1 MTDEEQRLTVRAPAP
16 DWFHWAVG
24 QRGKSAQ
31 VTVDGCSIHY
41 LLWQPD
47 GSVTDPGG
55 ILFVHGG
62 GAHAHWWS
70 HIAPFF
76 RAGFRVAAIDL
87 SGMGDSGN
95 RPKDVYNATLRAE
108 EIRAVIADA
117 GLGAKTFLVGHSFGG
132 FMSMRYASMYGDNL
146 GGLVIADSPLYPPGQ
161 EDDRRRRTKPMGNIR
176 LYPSFEEAVAR
187 FRLRPRQPCDNDFIV
202 EFIARHS
209 VKAVDGGWTWK
220 FDTNAMSGRRF
231 AEPFH
236 EHLQAANCRC
246 ALFYAAHSALVT
258 AEMARYMNS
267 LMGPKA
273 PMVVIP
279 AAQHHL
285 TLDQPLAFVAAL
297 RTLLDAWQRAD
308 VH

>member
-1 MTDEEQRLTVRAPAP
+1 MTDAEQRLTIRAPAP
-16 DWFHWAVG
+16 DWFHWAVAQQG
-24 QRGKSAQ
+24 QSKRVS
-31 VTVDGCSIHY
+31 VDGCSIHY

-47 GSVTDPGG
+47 EGVTDPGG

-87 SGMGDSGN
+87 SGMGDSGD
-95 RPKDVYNATLRAE
+95 RPKDAYNATLRAE
-108 EIRAVIADA
+108 EIQAVIADA

-132 FMSMRYASMYGDNL
+132 LMSMRYASIYSENL
-146 GGLVIADSPLYPPGQ
+146 GGMVIADSPVYPPGE
-161 EDDRRRRTKPMGNIR
+161 EDDRRRRANPMGSVR
-176 LYPSFEEAVAR
+176 LYPDFEEAVAR

-202 EFIARHS
+202 EYIARHS
-209 VKAVDGGWTWK
+209 VKAADGGWTWK

-231 AEPFH
+231 AEPFN
-236 EHLQAANCRC
+236 EHLAAANCRC
-246 ALFYAAHSALVT
+246 ALIYASDSALVT
-258 AEMARYMNS
+258 AEMARYMNG
-267 LMGPKA
+267 LMGPDA

-285 TLDQPLAFVAAL
+285 TLDQPLAFVVAL
-297 RTLLDAWQRAD
+297 RTLLDVWQRAD
-308 VH
+308 AR